1 MNSPLA
7 IGLAIGVVL
16 LTYISSRLR
25 ISERMI
31 EMSEEQMAE
40 DEKDSANRSNG

>member
-1 MNSPLA
+1 
-7 IGLAIGVVL
+7 LAIGVVL
-16 LTYISSRLR
+16 LTYISSRIR

-40 DEKDSANRSNG
+40 DEKDPTNRSNG